1 MDCIVHGVTKGR
13 TRLSDFD
20 FDFQGTFQL
29 LVVVVQLCLTFCDLA
44 AHQASLS
51 FTIPGSLLKLM
62 SIESVMPSNHLILS
76 SPSPPAFTLKLGLK
90 KSFFVSNVSSKP
102 NLRPLICRREEAEE
116 ALQS

>member
-76 SPSPPAFTLKLGLK
+76 HPFSSRFYLSQHQGL
-90 KSFFVSNVSSKP
+90 F
-102 NLRPLICRREEAEE
+102 
-116 ALQS
+116 Q

>member
-76 SPSPPAFTLKLGLK
+76 HPFSSCFYLSQHQGL
-90 KSFFVSNVSSKP
+90 F
-102 NLRPLICRREEAEE
+102 
-116 ALQS
+116 Q